1 MKFTASFRIDPSITV
16 SVVAA
21 GLFVGAF
28 GSSTPFARTITA
40 LFRAA
45 WLYLS
50 NTRG

>member
-1 MKFTASFRIDPSITV
+1 MKVRPFFRIDPSITI
-16 SVVAA
+16 SLVAA

-28 GSSTPFARTITA
+28 GSSTFIRAIAT
-40 LFRAA
+40 LFKAA

>member
-1 MKFTASFRIDPSITV
+1 MKLSPPFRLDPSITV
-16 SVVAA
+16 SLVAA

-28 GSSTPFARTITA
+28 GSSTLTRTIA
-40 LFRAA
+40 AIFKGA

>member
-1 MKFTASFRIDPSITV
+1 MRHLPIAL
-16 SVVAA
+16 VAA

-28 GSSTPFARTITA
+28 GTSSSFARTLTA
-40 LFRAA
+40 VFKAA